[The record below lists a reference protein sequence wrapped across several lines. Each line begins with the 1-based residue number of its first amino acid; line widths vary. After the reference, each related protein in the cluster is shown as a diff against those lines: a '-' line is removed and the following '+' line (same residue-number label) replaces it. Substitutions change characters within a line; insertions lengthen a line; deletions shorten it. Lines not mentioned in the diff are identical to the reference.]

1 MGPDEKDLDPAFLQF
16 LLSNTE
22 DADVHLMAKQMGEF
36 AAGRAA
42 VYALGRACLERETT
56 PPPLSAVLDSF
67 RRVLLPAPQPDQE
80 PSARKRRKAISKRP
94 GVEERASAVTDIV
107 RLTDAELRR
116 ELFQRL
122 IVRLEAERANDPTVM
137 IFTRTPF
144 TFSLSRH
151 GNLLTVDQGKD
162 AHVMRIALKRRH
174 RVWTDDQQGEPW
186 TATVSRTPDRARVA
200 LSGGPDGT
208 VTEIVE
214 AIVERFLKETES
226 Q

>member
-1 MGPDEKDLDPAFLQF
+1 MGPDEKDLDPAFLRF

-22 DADVHLMAKQMGEF
+22 DADVHSMAKQMGEL

-67 RRVLLPAPQPDQE
+67 RRVLLLVQRPEQE
-80 PSARKRRKAISKRP
+80 AAGRKGRKAASKRP
-94 GVEERASAVTDIV
+94 EGKERATAVTDIV

-116 ELFQRL
+116 ELFQKL
-122 IVRLEAERANDPTVM
+122 IARLEAERGNDPTVM

-151 GNLLTVDQGKD
+151 GNLLSVDQGKD
-162 AHVMRIALKRRH
+162 AHVMRIALRRRH
-174 RVWTDDQQGEPW
+174 RPWTDDHQGEPW
-186 TATVSRTPDRARVA
+186 TATVSRTPDKARVA

-208 VTEIVE
+208 LNEIVE
-214 AIVERFLKETES
+214 AIVERFLRETES
-226 Q
+226 R